1 MADATSPPG
10 RTSAQGQDESQ
21 VREKAQ
27 EVAGQAQEKA
37 QEAAGQARG
46 MVQEQVD
53 QRSTQAGERV
63 STSAQ
68 DLRSVGEELRKQGKD
83 TPARYAEKGADQAE
97 RLGSY
102 LKEADADTIL
112 SDIEDFGRRQPLAVL
127 AGGLVVGIAAA
138 RFLKASSRG
147 RYRSRVGSLGQT
159 RELGRAAPLPDT
171 AGTAAPGEPVTRRQ
185 PVPLGTPVATPPE
198 SPVPTGP
205 APGR

>member
-10 RTSAQGQDESQ
+10 SINAQGQDESQ

-46 MVQEQVD
+46 KMSEQVD
-53 QRSTQAGERV
+53 QRSTQAGEQV
-63 STSAQ
+63 SGAAQ
-68 DLRSVGEELRKQGKD
+68 DMRSVSEELRKQGKD
-83 TPARYAEKGADQAE
+83 TPAKYVEKGADQAE

-102 LKEADADTIL
+102 LKEADGDSIL

-138 RFLKASSRG
+138 RFLKASSHG
-147 RYRSRVGSLGQT
+147 RYKSRIGSQGQT
-159 RELGRAAPLPDT
+159 RQLSVPPAPLPDT
-171 AGTAAPGEPVTRRQ
+171 AGTSAPGEPLTGRQ
-185 PVPLGTPVATPPE
+185 SVPLGTPPQ

-205 APGR
+205 ATGR

>member
-10 RTSAQGQDESQ
+10 MSGTQGQDESQ

-46 MVQEQVD
+46 KMSEQVD
-53 QRSTQAGERV
+53 QRSTQAGEQV
-63 STSAQ
+63 SGAAQ
-68 DLRSVGEELRKQGKD
+68 DMRSVGEELRKQGKD
-83 TPARYAEKGADQAE
+83 TPAKYVDKGADQAE

-102 LKEADADTIL
+102 LKEADGDSIL

-147 RYRSRVGSLGQT
+147 RYQSRIGSQPHT
-159 RELGRAAPLPDT
+159 RELGRAPVPLPDT
-171 AGTAAPGEPVTRRQ
+171 AGQTAPGEPLTGSQ
-185 PVPLGTPVATPPE
+185 SVPLGTPPE

-205 APGR
+205 ATGR